1 MISLASPKDIDGI
14 MTFIHHNWKNN
25 HILSR
30 NKSFFKYE
38 HQYKNKLNFIIAK
51 NEDKIEGILGFIS
64 TSTKDITNVFTVI
77 WKVEENNANPVL
89 GIQLLNYL
97 KNLKGVKNVLS
108 VGINKNTLQI
118 FEYLNIYTNKLN
130 QYVLINE
137 AIKDFKIATVPKTKI
152 KNIEPKKYLDDF
164 NVRKINDK
172 NELDNFD
179 FLKYKFNIPYKSK
192 DYFIKR
198 YFKHPIYNYDV
209 YAVFKK
215 ENINSLY
222 FTRLQPYN
230 NSHVI
235 RIVDFIGEQ
244 NTMYS
249 FSKFISKLII
259 SEAFEYADFYCF
271 GIDDNIMKESGFQIV
286 NTQNNEL
293 VIPNYFQP
301 FVKKNIPIYFFANT
315 KEVEK
320 IKIFKGDG
328 DQDRPS

>member
-1 MISLASPKDIDGI
+1 LISLASPKDIDGI

>member
-1 MISLASPKDIDGI
+1 